1 MKRLVAPAVAL
12 FALVALFMLLD
23 TPPVEAKGFK
33 WETDLQA
40 GLAKAKGEGK
50 PVFLV
55 FR

>member
-1 MKRLVAPAVAL
+1 MRRLIAPALAL
-12 FALVALFMLLD
+12 FALVALLTFAD
-23 TPPVEAKGFK
+23 QPAVEAKGFK

-40 GLAKAKGEGK
+40 GLAKAKEEGK